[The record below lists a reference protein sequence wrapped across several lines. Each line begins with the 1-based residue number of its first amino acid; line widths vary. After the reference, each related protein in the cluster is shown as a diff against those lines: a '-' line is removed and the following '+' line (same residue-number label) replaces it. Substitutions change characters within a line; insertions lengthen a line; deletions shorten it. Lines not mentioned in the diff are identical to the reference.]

1 VRAKDFLRQQGVP
14 FVERNI
20 ENDRQGQMDLYRMT
34 GQLGVPVIAD
44 DREAIIGFNQPKLKE
59 MAARHARPKLG
70 LLVANVPEGGVRVG
84 TVRPDTVGE
93 RAGLQPNDVV
103 VELSGTP
110 IQTADD
116 LEKVAGR
123 MHFGVPT
130 SMTIQRDGE
139 RKTIILRP

>member
-1 VRAKDFLRQQGVP
+1 MRAKDFLRQHGVP

-20 ENDRQGQMDLYRMT
+20 EQDRQGQMELYRMT

-44 DREAIIGFNQPKLKE
+44 DQEAIVGFNQPRLKE

-70 LLVANVPEGGVRVG
+70 LLVANAPEGGVRVG
-84 TVRPDTVGE
+84 GVRPDTVGE
-93 RAGLQPNDVV
+93 RAGLQAEDLV

-116 LEKVAGR
+116 LEQVAAR
-123 MHFGVPT
+123 LRFGIPT
-130 SMTIQRDGE
+130 SMTIVRDGD
-139 RKTIILRP
+139 RKTLILRP

>member
-1 VRAKDFLRQQGVP
+1 MRAKEFLRQHSVP

-20 ENDRQGQMDLYRMT
+20 EQDRQAQMEVYRMT

-44 DREAIIGFNQPKLKE
+44 DREAIIGFNQPRLKE

-70 LLVANVPEGGVRVG
+70 LLVANAERGVRVG

-93 RAGLQPNDVV
+93 RAELQAGDVV
-103 VELSGTP
+103 IELSGVP
-110 IQTADD
+110 INNADD
-116 LEKVAGR
+116 LEQVAGR
-123 MHFGVPT
+123 MRFGQPT
-130 SMTIQRDGE
+130 SMTILRNEE